1 MSNPSPMMSSTFLRG
16 VQAGHGILEDHLHL
30 GAQGVVLCVAQVSAD
45 VLPVKGDPACG
56 GVVQPDDAPADGG
69 LAGAGFA
76 HQTIGLAGVDL
87 KAHVVHSLNGEVLV
101 HLEILFQALYF
112 QKRVALCAAIY
123 SASLIFFCIR
133 FHAADALGQLRRHF
147 HLGGPGSSSQVA
159 A

>member
-1 MSNPSPMMSSTFLRG
+1 M
-16 VQAGHGILEDHLHL
+16 
-30 GAQGVVLCVAQVSAD
+30 AQVSAD

-112 QKRVALCAAIY
+112 QKRGRALC
-123 SASLIFFCIR
+123 SHLFRLLDLFCIR
-133 FHAADALGQLRRHF
+133 FMRLMRWASSGGISTLGAR
-147 HLGGPGSSSQVA
+147 GSSSQVA